1 MKKIALALILCA
13 FAYPV
18 AAQDVVFNYAGSDFN
33 IIRTAPAAITGTMN
47 IEFGTRIEVEK
58 DGTPRVGAVD
68 TYRTDLTVLDSFVL
82 QGAIKRRPWLPT
94 GIVGSTKQDGYLSYD
109 LKTLVKNPKN
119 PTQTRPLGSLIG
131 ALRLDGNGRYFLGE
145 PTEGQSN
152 LRFVSDSIGKITGF
166 SSSFSGEIQGR
177 VPEQAGLYGLTSRAA
192 TKVNKTFTRV
202 VNGRVVTQEVK
213 GADPMKFDR
222 VQLAQGPL
230 AGYAPTKVAG
240 SIDYDGERGIW
251 YVEVGLSYAVD
262 GQTIQDRFSG
272 TMRWNEDPARA
283 TNGIG
288 WYDVNVRV
296 NERPTTEQDA
306 FLDDATTSE
315 DAFFEE
321 DNTVP
326 GFTGRID
333 YVDTFQGEDAP
344 TASKITYNVS
354 SKDVTKIQT
363 ANFAK
368 LLLLIV
374 GPFNDE

>member
-1 MKKIALALILCA
+1 MKTLLLAAVVATLATPALSQE
-13 FAYPV
+13 V
-18 AAQDVVFNYAGSDFN
+18 TFNYAGSDFN
-33 IIRTAPAAITGTMN
+33 IIRSAPAAIGGTMN
-47 IEFGTRIEVEK
+47 IDFGTRTETEE
-58 DGTPRVGAVD
+58 DGTPRAGAVD
-68 TYRTDLTVLDSFVL
+68 TYKTDLTVLDSFVL
-82 QGAIKRRPWLPT
+82 QGVIKRRPWLPSGFT
-94 GIVGSTKQDGYLSYD
+94 GTTKQDGYLAYD

-119 PTQTRPLGSLIG
+119 PTQTRHLGSLIG

-145 PTEGQSN
+145 PTDGQSN

-166 SSSFSGEIQGR
+166 SSNFGGEIQGR
-177 VPEQAGLYGLTSRAA
+177 IPEQAGLWGLASRATA
-192 TKVNKTFTRV
+192 KVNRTYTRV

-213 GADPMKFDR
+213 GADPMKFDK

-251 YVEVGLSYAVD
+251 YVEIGLSYAVD

-272 TMRWNEDPARA
+272 TIRWNEDPART

-321 DNTVP
+321 DNSVP
-326 GFTGRID
+326 GFTGRIN
-333 YVDTFQGEDAP
+333 YVDTFDGETV
-344 TASKITYNVS
+344 TASKITYNVA
-354 SKDVTKIQT
+354 SKDATKIQT